1 MDRALRRPA
10 LAVFLL
16 AAALSGAQ
24 AAGGGGDARASASA
38 PATAAASQVLPGVTP
53 EPALPGRIDLPSG
66 ATPDAGSAATAE
78 PGRGGTGRESRLR
91 ALSRYRLYD
100 VVRGP
105 AFLAAWVVFALGIAW
120 RVVQYVG
127 LTARRGRLAPGLRTG
142 PGSGLPRLPVRAGFA
157 GRDWRAADAA
167 HVEGLRAAPAR
178 LWARVRRRVLSAILG
193 SNPVMAGVSTVFHV
207 LLFVAPLL
215 LPAHNVLFDLT
226 FRVSLPTLPEPLLDA
241 FTVVV
246 IAACLF
252 FFVRRL
258 AIARVRALTA
268 ARDWLVLGLVFVP
281 FLSAFLAYHQVLD
294 YRAVLLV
301 HMVAGEIVIA
311 AIPFTAIGHMPFIF
325 FARFFT
331 AGEYSWRPGRRVWR

>member
-1 MDRALRRPA
+1 MDHALKRSA
-10 LAVFLL
+10 LAIFLL
-16 AAALSGAQ
+16 AAALQGIR
-24 AAGGGGDARASASA
+24 AADGGGDARASASA

-53 EPALPGRIDLPSG
+53 EPAPPGRVDLLSG

-78 PGRGGTGRESRLR
+78 PTRGGTGSESRLR

-105 AFLAAWVVFALGIAW
+105 AFLGAWIVFALGIAR
-120 RVVQYVG
+120 RVVQYVR
-127 LTARRGRLAPGLRTG
+127 LTTRPGRLPPGLRTG
-142 PGSGLPRLPVRAGFA
+142 PGSAPPRPPARAGFA

-167 HVEGLRAAPAR
+167 HVDGPRAAPAR
-178 LWARVRRRVLSAILG
+178 LWRRVRRRVLSTILG

-207 LLFVAPLL
+207 LLFAAALL
-215 LPAHNVLFDLT
+215 LPAHNILFDLT

-252 FFVRRL
+252 FLVRRL
-258 AIARVRALTA
+258 AVPRVRALTT
-268 ARDWLVLGLVFVP
+268 ARDWLALGLVFVP

-294 YRAVLLV
+294 YRVVLLV
-301 HMVAGEIVIA
+301 HMLSGEIVIA